1 MSAGMDGASLDPRV
15 SFACS
20 LSSSR
25 SALVYILAHMIWE
38 QQRMK
43 TPPKLRASIND
54 IFIEDEEVEI
64 QRECL
69 HELLKGGC
77 DGRRRNMWL

>member
-1 MSAGMDGASLDPRV
+1 
-15 SFACS
+15 
-20 LSSSR
+20 
-25 SALVYILAHMIWE
+25 MIWE